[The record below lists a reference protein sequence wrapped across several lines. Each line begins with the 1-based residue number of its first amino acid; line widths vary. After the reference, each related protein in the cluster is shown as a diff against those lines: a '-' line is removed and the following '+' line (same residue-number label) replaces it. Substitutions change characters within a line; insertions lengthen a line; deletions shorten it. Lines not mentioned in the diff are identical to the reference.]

1 MMLPIAWFL
10 ILKIYKPVPV
20 SKEQIQDFVA
30 HIDVP
35 EKMGRKEIY
44 PLIITAATIDSAEN
58 ADLVKSSD
66 PVTYVSNFTAETA
79 TRMLIEHGDSDT
91 TVTYKNSQY
100 LYDGI
105 KDTFGTTKAAL
116 KLMPGMRHMDSG
128 FYTDSNLTDV
138 TGSLKTY
145 FGL

>member
-1 MMLPIAWFL
+1 MLPIAWFL

-79 TRMLIEHGDSDT
+79 PRMLIEHGDSDT

-100 LYDGI
+100 LYEWHQGYLRNHEGDSEADAGH
-105 KDTFGTTKAAL
+105 AA
-116 KLMPGMRHMDSG
+116 
-128 FYTDSNLTDV
+128 Y
-138 TGSLKTY
+138 
-145 FGL
+145 GLRFLYRQQLNGCHR